1 MRNLTQAKSITFL
14 QLGCHRWVRIL
25 QLRKNW
31 HRGRWQPATPAP
43 VPAPPPNYP
52 CLRSPGKWKDLTL
65 TGLEMVSVTEQ
76 ALFPLFPQR
85 MAECIGEWKL
95 GSSCNDLLVPR
106 KNSLWNVGGNVLI
119 TAWQYLWSD
128 FVMPRKLHLFT
139 YPLAISSH
147 FALLT

>member
-1 MRNLTQAKSITFL
+1 MAAHSSVLAWRIPGTEEPSRLPSM
-14 QLGCHRWVRIL
+14 GSHRVGHDWSDLAAAIAAGYWECR
-25 QLRKNW
+25 
-31 HRGRWQPATPAP
+31 ATKWL
-43 VPAPPPNYP
+43 N
-52 CLRSPGKWKDLTL
+52 PGKWKDLTL

-95 GSSCNDLLVPR
+95 GSSCNDLLVPG